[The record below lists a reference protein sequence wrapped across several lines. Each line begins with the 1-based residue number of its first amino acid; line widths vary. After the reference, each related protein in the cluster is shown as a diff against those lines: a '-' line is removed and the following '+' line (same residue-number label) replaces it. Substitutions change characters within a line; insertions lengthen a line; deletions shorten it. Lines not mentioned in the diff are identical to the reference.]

1 MAYRIEYQMHYIKR
15 KNIRR
20 RKRSSGLM
28 KTVIILLLTV
38 ILSYV
43 FTVLFQL
50 HAIGEADML
59 VEASERFVQDI
70 QSGVSVADAVEVF
83 CDGLIK

>member
-1 MAYRIEYQMHYIKR
+1 MAYRIEYQLQYIKR

-20 RKRSSGLM
+20 RKESSGVM
-28 KTVIILLLTV
+28 KTAIILFVAV
-38 ILSYV
+38 ILSYMITV
-43 FTVLFQL
+43 FFQL